1 MNIFTRIG
9 RFKSL
14 LLLLLFSVAGLTNA
28 FAQNAYDFS
37 ATVSGNTLYFKIT
50 DATNHKVEVVTPE
63 VGYWPSGYTK
73 PSGSIVLPVT
83 VNNSGTDY
91 TITSIGDWAFADCTG
106 LTGMTFP
113 NSVTTI
119 GSYAFQGCSN
129 LTGVTFPSTL
139 TSIGNYA
146 FSGTGITSLSVDGNI
161 GEYAFYNC
169 TSLTTL
175 TLGSN
180 RGTTIGYGAFY
191 YCWHVTSLTI
201 GEYMTNVNIPYAF
214 ADCHDLESIFYNA
227 TNCTFGYEGSHA
239 AFTGAGNACTLIIGA
254 NVTSIPANAFSGYNG
269 TIGSWGGVTSIGDY
283 AFSHSGFSN
292 FTIPDAVTSI
302 GDQVF
307 SYCSN
312 LTSVTFGSGLTTTG
326 DHTFSDCTSLT
337 TVIMPSNITTIGE
350 YSFSSCTSLNGTG
363 ITWGNVTTIGNY
375 AFYYCTGMTNI
386 SFPSSLNRICPYAF
400 SLTGLTTLTINV
412 PYIESQA
419 FLDCDALE
427 TLTIG
432 ADVREFAGA
441 FWSCG
446 NLENVTFNATNC
458 TSCAGAFYGSNHTC
472 SLTIGDGVTT
482 LPSDVFY
489 GFRGLNNIISWGG
502 VTSIGDWAF
511 QQTALTAVEVPDAVT
526 SIGKGVFC
534 DCLSLGS
541 VSLGSGLTTTGNWTF
556 YGCTGLTT
564 VTLHPNITTIG
575 EESFHGCTS
584 LNGTGITFG
593 DIETIEPYA
602 FQGCTGMTNFTFPS
616 SLTTIGPY
624 AFDGTRFTNL
634 TINLA
639 TINNST
645 FSGITTLTTVTIGRN
660 VTYISQEAFKDCTSL
675 NDVRV
680 LSATPASGGSNM
692 FHNTASDLVIYVPAE
707 HLATYKTD
715 SFWAEY
721 ADKMQGWMGTTI
733 IGYGNSTESD
743 HWNFIAIPYTANT
756 LPTAIDGLIATT
768 PANYDLYRL
777 APGVAST
784 WENYK
789 AHTEG
794 FEFVNGQGYLY
805 ASKKDVDIVLT
816 GAMFA
821 GEYKDVNLAKGWN
834 LVGNPYG
841 QSAYIDRSYFRMN
854 STGDDIEAVSAYTT
868 TTIPVCTGVVV
879 QAASNLDVARFTYTA
894 PSKSAENGGLQMTL
908 AKAGAKGSETQDK
921 AIVSFEKNAQLG
933 KFIFNED
940 HAKLYIPQDGDD
952 YAIAY
957 SDGKGEIPLYF
968 KAKETGT
975 YTINFEN
982 DAKLENVYLIDKYED
997 ITIDLSENDSYTFV
1011 GSAADRPD
1019 RFVISFRS
1027 SENSVF
1033 AYQSGNDIVVSGEG
1047 ELQIFDVMGRNIMNT
1062 MINGVQTVNVKSQG
1076 VYIFKLNEKTQKV
1089 IVR

>member
-14 LLLLLFSVAGLTNA
+14 LLLLLFSVAGLTNV
-28 FAQNAYDFS
+28 FAQNAYDFT
-37 ATVSGNTLYFKIT
+37 ATVSGNTLYFHIT
-50 DATNHKVEVVTPE
+50 DNTNHYVEVVAPN
-63 VGYWPSGYTK
+63 WSDWSGFTQ
-73 PSGSIVLPVT
+73 PTGSIALPQT
-83 VNNSGTDY
+83 VNNGGTDY
-91 TITSIGDWAFADCTG
+91 TITAVG
-106 LTGMTFP
+106 
-113 NSVTTI
+113 NQ
-119 GSYAFQGCSN
+119 AFQGCSG
-129 LTGVTFPSTL
+129 LTGITFPSTL

-227 TNCTFGYEGSHA
+227 TNCTFGYDGSYA

-350 YSFSSCTSLNGTG
+350 HSFSNCTSLNGTG

-432 ADVREFAGA
+432 ADVREFASA

-707 HLATYKTD
+707 HITTYKND
-715 SFWAEY
+715 SFWSEY
-721 ADKMQGWMGTTI
+721 ADRMQGWMGTTI
-733 IGYGNSTESD
+733 TGYGNSTESD
-743 HWNFIAIPYTANT
+743 HWRFIAIPYTANT

-816 GAMFA
+816 GAMFMDS
-821 GEYKDVNLAKGWN
+821 YKDVNLTEGWN

-854 STGDDIEAVSAYTT
+854 AAGDDIEAVSAYTT

-879 QAASNLDVARFTYTA
+879 QGASNSDVARFTYTA
-894 PSKSAENGGLQMTL
+894 PSKSAENGGLQMIL
-908 AKAGAKGSETQDK
+908 AKAGARGSETQDK
-921 AIVSFEKNAQLG
+921 AIVSFEKSAQLG

-957 SDGKGEIPLYF
+957 SDGKDEIPLYF
-968 KAKETGT
+968 RTNETGT

-982 DAKLENVYLIDKYED
+982 DAKLENVYLVDKFENK
-997 ITIDLSENDSYTFV
+997 TIDLRENDSYTFV
-1011 GSAADRPD
+1011 GSAAETPD
-1019 RFVISFRS
+1019 RFVIRFEGSENSESF
-1027 SENSVF
+1027 ENSVF
-1033 AYQSGNDIVVSGEG
+1033 AYQRGNEIIIDGEG